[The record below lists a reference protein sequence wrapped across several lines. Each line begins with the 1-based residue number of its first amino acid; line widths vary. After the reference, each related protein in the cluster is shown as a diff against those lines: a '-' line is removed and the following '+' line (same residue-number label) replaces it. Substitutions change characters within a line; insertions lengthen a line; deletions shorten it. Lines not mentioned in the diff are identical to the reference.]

1 MINSDTRPEQF
12 LEHAGETIVNYNVKE
27 MATEDMEG
35 NTRISYN
42 YMSANHPSTDR
53 AVLEGYL
60 AKLENVS
67 GKVNRADSVEAI
79 KVTTLAGNEFDGNET
94 SQTRMSRAIAVM
106 NDTDTIMWILANDEA
121 IMVGKAEMM
130 EALKLASAEQTRLW
144 VL

>member
-12 LEHAGETIVNYNVKE
+12 LEHAGGTIVNYNVKE

-60 AKLENVS
+60 AKLEKVS
-67 GKVNRADSVEAI
+67 GKINRAELVEAI
-79 KVTTLAGNEFDGNET
+79 KVTTLAGNEFDGDET

-106 NDTDTIMWILANDEA
+106 ADTDTTMWVLANDEA

-130 EALKLASAEQTRLW
+130 EALRLAGEAQTAVW
-144 VL
+144 VR